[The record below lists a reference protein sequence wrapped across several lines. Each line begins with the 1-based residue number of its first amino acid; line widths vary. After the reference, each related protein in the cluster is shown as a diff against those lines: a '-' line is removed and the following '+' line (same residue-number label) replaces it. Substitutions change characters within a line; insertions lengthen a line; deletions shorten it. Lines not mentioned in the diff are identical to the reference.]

1 MNTLSIRQSVVDLC
15 VKLSHIGYLA
25 GTGGNIALRID
36 ADRFA
41 VTPSATDYLSMSATD
56 VCVVRLSDLQRL
68 EGERTPSV
76 ETSLH
81 ARVLRQRPEVHC
93 SIHTHQPVAS
103 ACALLG
109 QDLAVDD
116 EATRRVIGPRVPLI
130 GYMPSGTGLLAWMV
144 GRAIRPELN
153 AYLMRNHGVLC
164 CGTSLETA
172 VASVHALEGLAHR
185 HLAQRITQQ
194 ITKQISTHPQRA
206 AARHRVLQTLETP

>member
-1 MNTLSIRQSVVDLC
+1 MTTQAIRQTVVDLC
-15 VKLSHIGYLA
+15 VGLSHQGYFS

-41 VTPSATDYLSMSATD
+41 VTPSATDYLSMSAAD
-56 VCVVRLSDLQRL
+56 VCVVRLADLQRI

-81 ARVLRQRPEVHC
+81 ARVLRQRPDVQC

-109 QDLAVDD
+109 QALAVDD

-130 GYMPSGTGLLAWMV
+130 GYMPSGTGLLATLV
-144 GRAIRPELN
+144 GRAIRPDLN

-164 CGTSLETA
+164 CGRSVDAAVTS
-172 VASVHALEGLAHR
+172 VNALEDLAHR
-185 HLAQRITQQ
+185 YLVKRISQ
-194 ITKQISTHPQRA
+194 QISTHPKRGA
-206 AARHRVLQTLETP
+206 ALHHVLRTLETP

>member
-41 VTPSATDYLSMSATD
+41 VTPSATDYLSMQAAD
-56 VCVVRLSDLQRL
+56 VCVVRLADLQRL
-68 EGERTPSV
+68 EGARTPSV

-81 ARVLRQRPEVHC
+81 ARVLRQRPEVLC

-109 QDLAVDD
+109 RTLEVDD
-116 EATRRVIGPRVPLI
+116 EATRRVIGPHVPLI
-130 GYMPSGTGLLAWMV
+130 GYMPSGTGLLAAMV
-144 GRAIRPELN
+144 GRAIRPNIN

-164 CGTSLETA
+164 CGSGLEAA
-172 VASVHALEGLAHR
+172 VASVNALEGLAHR

-194 ITKQISTHPQRA
+194 ISTHPQRA
-206 AARHRVLQTLETP
+206 AALHRILQTLETP